1 MGKRR
6 DERFH
11 YGETKG
17 GTVIEE
23 ITANTV
29 KEEKAELIGKL

>member
-6 DERFH
+6 DERFY

-29 KEEKAELIGKL
+29 IEEKAELLGKL